1 MSVRK
6 DKNTGRWIAIV
17 EIGTYGDRKR
27 KTKRFKTKAEA
38 VRWEREITTLA
49 QNTDISG
56 YDITLEALA
65 KQWLEHKKKSGITNG
80 TFSKYRN
87 EVNAIKALPF
97 YQTKAREIRLPD
109 IEEALAALGERYTF
123 AYLASI
129 KTTLSSIMNY
139 GIDKDWLI
147 KNPCTRARMPL
158 RTKQG
163 REIDSFTKE
172 EVKAIEAHYKEFTF
186 GDIIYVMLNTG
197 IRTQEACCI
206 DKSNISKKNGICYLH
221 ITNAMNKDF
230 GGRWVKGS
238 TKTANSERTI
248 PISKEVYDI
257 IAENCIANVKGL
269 FITGKNH
276 SYISY
281 NGFVVRYKKFFE
293 MLNDSISNPVTYRP
307 PHCCRHTFASRCN
320 WSGIDVKIT
329 QELMG
334 HSDGAMTFHYT
345 HIQEEDKVEA
355 MKKII

>member
-1 MSVRK
+1 M
-6 DKNTGRWIAIV
+6 

-49 QNTDISG
+49 QNADMNG
-56 YDITLEALA
+56 YDITLEALT
-65 KQWLEHKKKSGITNG
+65 KLWLEHKRKSGITNG
-80 TFSKYRN
+80 SFGKYRN
-87 EVNAIKALPF
+87 NVNIIKTLPF
-97 YQTKAREIRLPD
+97 YRAKVRGIKLPD
-109 IEEALAALGERYTF
+109 IEEALTTLGKKYTS

-129 KTTLSSIMNY
+129 KTTLSSIINY
-139 GIDKDWLI
+139 GIDKEWLI

-158 RTKQG
+158 HTKPG
-163 REIDSFTKE
+163 REINSFTKE
-172 EVKAIEAHYKEFTF
+172 EVKTIEAHYKEFPF
-186 GDIIYVMLNTG
+186 GDIVYVMLNTG
-197 IRTQEACCI
+197 LRTQEVCCI
-206 DKSNISKKNGICYLH
+206 DKSNISKKNGVCYLH
-221 ITNAMNKDF
+221 VTNAMNKDF
-230 GGRWVKGS
+230 GNKWVKGS

-248 PISKEVYDI
+248 PISKVVYDI
-257 IAENCIANVKGL
+257 IAKNCIANIGGL
-269 FITGKNH
+269 LITGRDQT
-276 SYISY
+276 YITY

-293 MLNDSISNPVTYRP
+293 MLNDNISNPVTYRP

-355 MKKII
+355 IKKII

>member
-38 VRWEREITTLA
+38 VRWERETTTLA
-49 QNTDISG
+49 QNTDMNG

-65 KQWLEHKKKSGITNG
+65 KLWLEHKRKSGITNG
-80 TFSKYRN
+80 TYFKYCN
-87 EVNAIKALPF
+87 EVNLIETFPF
-97 YQTKAREIRLPD
+97 YQAKAREIKRPD
-109 IEEALAALGERYTF
+109 IEEALVNLGKDHT
-123 AYLASI
+123 ASSVTAT
-129 KTTLSSIMNY
+129 KTVLSSILNY
-139 GIDKDWLI
+139 GIDKEWLI

-158 RTKQG
+158 HTKPG
-163 REIDSFTKE
+163 REINSFTKE
-172 EVKAIEAHYKEFTF
+172 EVKTIEAHYKEFPF

-197 IRTQEACCI
+197 LRTQEVCCI
-206 DKSNISKKNGICYLH
+206 DKSNISKKNGVYYLH
-221 ITNAMNKDF
+221 VTNAMNKDR
-230 GGRWVKGS
+230 GANWIKGK
-238 TKTANSERTI
+238 TKTPNSERTI

-257 IAENCIANVKGL
+257 IAKNCIANIGGL
-269 FITGKNH
+269 LVTGRGQTYIT
-276 SYISY
+276 Y
-281 NGFVVRYKKFFE
+281 NGFVVRYKKFFK
-293 MLNDSISNPVTYRP
+293 MLNDNIPNPVTYRP

-355 MKKII
+355 IKKII